1 MRRTAALLLAA
12 GLAGG
17 ATAAEPATADP
28 AEVVDAFHDALKDGD
43 RQKALEQL
51 AGEVRI
57 FEQGRLDRS
66 RTEYAREHLAEDIAF
81 AAATKRSVTQRAVK
95 VHGEVAWV
103 TSVNRARGRYRSRA
117 VDFTTTETMVLDL
130 VGDRWRIVHI
140 HWSFDDKAVH

>member
-1 MRRTAALLLAA
+1 VKRAAVLFLAA

-17 ATAAEPATADP
+17 AAAAETAAAGPAD
-28 AEVVDAFHDALKDGD
+28 VVDAFHDALKDGD
-43 RQKALEQL
+43 RRKALEQL
-51 AGEVRI
+51 AGEVRV

-81 AAATKRSVTQRAVK
+81 ASTTRRTVAQREVK

-103 TSVNRARGRYRSRA
+103 TSVNRARGHHRGRA

-130 VGDRWRIVHI
+130 AGDRWRIVHI
-140 HWSFDDKAVH
+140 HWSSDAKAVP

>member
-1 MRRTAALLLAA
+1 VRRAAALLLAA
-12 GLAGG
+12 GLAGN
-17 ATAAEPATADP
+17 ATAAGPAAADP
-28 AEVVDAFHDALKDGD
+28 AEVVDAFHEALKDGD

-51 AGEVRI
+51 AGDVRI

-81 AAATKRSVTQRAVK
+81 ASATKRTVAQRTVK

-103 TSVNRARGRYRSRA
+103 TSVNRARGRYRDRA

-130 VGDRWRIVHI
+130 TGDRWRIVHI
-140 HWSFDDKAVH
+140 HWSFDDQAAR